1 MAEDFLVEIG
11 TEELPPRRLRA
22 FGRDFHERVVKA
34 VSAAG
39 LIDAGAASEWY
50 CSPRRLA
57 VLIPDVR
64 SAEPDRVEERLG
76 PAVTAA
82 FDAGGKPTKAAEGF
96 ARSCG
101 VAVDELKRRQTDKG
115 ERLAYRQQVNGRP
128 AASVLAEAVATAVSG
143 MSIPRRM
150 RWGAGDAG
158 FIRPVHWLV
167 MLHGNEVVE
176 CELLGVAAGR
186 ETRGHRFHHPE
197 PIKVTSPSD
206 YAALL
211 RKSGHVEVDDSAGH
225 LAAVIQ
231 GQAIGAAQRAGGH
244 AAEAPDLA
252 TEVAA
257 LVEWPVP
264 IVGSFAADFLALP
277 EEVVVAVLEG
287 QQRYFPIRD
296 ADDQLMPHFVAIG
309 NIDSRDPDAIRRGN
323 ERVVRPRLADAMFF
337 WQTDLKTPLAKRA
350 AELEEIV
357 FQAGLGSLADKAQRI
372 AALAAEVAPGDDV
385 DAALLARAA
394 SLCKCDLV
402 TDMVGEF
409 PELQGIMGGH
419 YAAAD
424 GEPAAVAEAI
434 REHYLPQQS
443 GDPIPAS
450 AIGQRLAIAD
460 KLDTIAGVF
469 ALGKRPSGDRDPFAL
484 RRAAAGIVR
493 IALEAPLDIEL
504 AKLIGAAVAAQ
515 PVPVKDRAALIAD
528 IRAFILDRLRS
539 QYDIRIDVVDAV
551 LALELDNPADI
562 DARITAL
569 AAFVDQPAAQSLAA
583 ANKRC
588 ANILRQADMTGDRSP
603 KAEDLIEA
611 AEVDLYDA
619 IEASRDDVA
628 ARVAERD
635 YKAALATLATLR
647 EPVDKFFDDVLV
659 MDERADVRLNRLALL
674 DSLHRLFSTTADW
687 ARIQVESE
695 RS

>member
-11 TEELPPRRLRA
+11 TEELPPKRLRA
-22 FGRDFHERVVKA
+22 FARDFHDRVVKA

-39 LIDAGAASEWY
+39 LIDAGAVSEWY

-57 VLIPDVR
+57 VVIPDVR
-64 SAEPDRVEERLG
+64 AGEPDRIEERLG
-76 PAVTAA
+76 PALAAA
-82 FDAGGKPTKAAEGF
+82 FDADGKPNKAAEGF

-101 VAVDELKRRQTDKG
+101 VAVDALERRQTDKG
-115 ERLAYRQQVNGRP
+115 ERLAYRQQIEGRP
-128 AASVLAEAVATAVSG
+128 AATVLAEAVAMAVSG

-167 MLHGNEVVE
+167 MLHGNKVVE
-176 CELLGVAAGR
+176 CELLGVSAGR

-197 PIKVTSPSD
+197 PIKVRSPAG

-211 RKSGHVEVDDSAGH
+211 RKSGHVEVDDSSGH

-231 GQAIGAAQRAGGH
+231 EQAIGAAQRAGGR
-244 AAEAPDLA
+244 AVEAPDLA

-264 IVGSFAADFLALP
+264 VVGSFPSDFLALP
-277 EEVVVAVLEG
+277 KEVVVAVLEG

-296 ADDQLMPHFVAIG
+296 ADDKLVPHFVAIG
-309 NIDSRDPDAIRRGN
+309 NIDSRDPEAVRRGN

-337 WQTDLKTPLAKRA
+337 WQTDLKTPLAERA
-350 AELEEIV
+350 AELEDIV

-372 AALAAEVAPGDDV
+372 AALAAEVAPPDDDV

-409 PELQGIMGGH
+409 PELQGVMGGH
-419 YAAAD
+419 YAAAG

-515 PVPVKDRAALIAD
+515 PVPVEDKAALTAD

-539 QYDIRIDVVDAV
+539 QYEIRIDVVDAV
-551 LALELDNPADI
+551 LALDLDNPADI

-569 AAFVDQPAAQSLAA
+569 AAFVDEPAAQSLAA

-588 ANILRQADMTGDRSP
+588 ANILRQADDTGNRSP
-603 KAEDLIEA
+603 KAQDLIEA
-611 AEVDLYDA
+611 AEVDLYEA

-628 ARVAERD
+628 SLVDERD
-635 YKAALATLATLR
+635 YKSALAKLATLR
-647 EPVDKFFDDVLV
+647 EPVDRFFDDVLV

-674 DSLHRLFSTTADW
+674 DSLHRLFSQTADW
-687 ARIQVESE
+687 ARIQVEA
-695 RS
+695 

>member
-11 TEELPPRRLRA
+11 TEELPPRRLRVFA
-22 FGRDFHERVVKA
+22 RDFHDRVVKA
-34 VSAAG
+34 VTAAG
-39 LIDAGAASEWY
+39 LIDAGAESEWY

-57 VLIPDVR
+57 VVIPGVR
-64 SAEPDRVEERLG
+64 AGEPDRVEERLG
-76 PAVTAA
+76 PAVAAA
-82 FDAGGKPTKAAEGF
+82 FGADGNPTKAAEGF

-101 VAVDELKRRQTDKG
+101 VSVDELERRQTDKG
-115 ERLAYRQQVNGRP
+115 ERLAYRQPLDGRP
-128 AASVLAEAVATAVSG
+128 AAIVLAEAVTTAVAG

-150 RWGAGDAG
+150 RWGSGDAG

-176 CELLGVAAGR
+176 CELLGVTAGR
-186 ETRGHRFHHPE
+186 ESRGHRFHHPE
-197 PIKVTSPSD
+197 PIKIKSPAG
-206 YAALL
+206 YAAQL
-211 RKSGHVEVDDSAGH
+211 RKAGHVEVDDATGG

-231 GQAIGAAQRAGGH
+231 EQAGRAAQATGGRAV
-244 AAEAPDLA
+244 EAPDLA

-264 IVGSFAADFLALP
+264 VVGSFTADFLTLP

-296 ADDQLMPHFVAIG
+296 TGNKLMPHFVAIS
-309 NIDSRDPDAIRRGN
+309 NIDSRDPEAVRRGN

-337 WQTDLKTPLAKRA
+337 WQTDIKTPLAERIGA
-350 AELEEIV
+350 LEHIV
-357 FQAGLGSLADKAQRI
+357 FQAGLGSLADKTQRI
-372 AALAAEVAPGDDV
+372 AALAKQVAPADDV
-385 DAALLARAA
+385 EPALLERAA

-409 PELQGIMGGH
+409 PELQGVMGGH
-419 YAAAD
+419 YATAD
-424 GEPAAVAEAI
+424 GEPEAVAAAI
-434 REHYLPQQS
+434 REHYLPQQA
-443 GDPIPAS
+443 GDPIPAT
-450 AIGQRLAIAD
+450 AAGKRLAIAD
-460 KLDTIAGVF
+460 KLDTIAGAF

-493 IALEAPLDIEL
+493 IALEAPLDIDL

-515 PVPVKDRAALIAD
+515 PVPVDDEAALTAD

-539 QYDIRIDVVDAV
+539 QYAIRIDVVDAV
-551 LALELDNPADI
+551 LALDLDDPADI

-588 ANILRQADMTGDRSP
+588 ANILRQAVDAVDRPP
-603 KAEDLIEA
+603 KAEGLIEA
-611 AEVDLYDA
+611 AEVDLYEA

-635 YKAALATLATLR
+635 YKAALTKLATLR

-659 MDERADVRLNRLALL
+659 MDERPDVRLNRLALL
-674 DSLHRLFSTTADW
+674 DSLHRLFSQTADW
-687 ARIQVESE
+687 ARIQVNSL
-695 RS
+695 